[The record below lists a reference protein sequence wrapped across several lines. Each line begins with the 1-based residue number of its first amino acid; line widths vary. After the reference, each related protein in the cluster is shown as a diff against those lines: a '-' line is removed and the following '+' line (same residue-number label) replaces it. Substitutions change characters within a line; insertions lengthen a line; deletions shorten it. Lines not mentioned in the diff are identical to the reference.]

1 MYSPGSRCLRI
12 ADCLFRLELS
22 TYKPKRLLFLT
33 GMDWANPFLNAV
45 NAKINNK
52 PGFLYIEGF
61 GQISIT
67 EEIVVK
73 FAVASHPQG
82 KPEGFWI
89 DEVMKVL

>member
-1 MYSPGSRCLRI
+1 
-12 ADCLFRLELS
+12 
-22 TYKPKRLLFLT
+22 
-33 GMDWANPFLNAV
+33 MDWANPFLNAV

-67 EEIVVK
+67 EEIVFK

>member
-1 MYSPGSRCLRI
+1 M
-12 ADCLFRLELS
+12 
-22 TYKPKRLLFLT
+22 
-33 GMDWANPFLNAV
+33 